1 MMAKEVVY
9 NHNLPYD
16 PTTLKAGE
24 TLLEQFPT
32 LATYGPLLDHG
43 FGDKDKYLRYCVFL
57 SSGSGLHRAI
67 PEWPKRKAEALRLAG
82 IAPDDARAAA
92 ILSGE
97 DEQTTEMRWCWMRTF
112 CPMEYAEYV
121 ALIERYYQNLA
132 KVERPIKEDS
142 EAKDADVGRAYNLC
156 DQLAENLPTLRA
168 AIKALEKDL
177 FMGDAEMKRLATE
190 RAKPQAETG
199 SIEEKVMKRNQK

>member
-1 MMAKEVVY
+1 MAKEVVY
-9 NHNLPYD
+9 VHNLPYD

-24 TLLEQFPT
+24 TMLEQFPT

-82 IAPDDARAAA
+82 IAPDDPRVPS
-92 ILSGE
+92 IL
-97 DEQTTEMRWCWMRTF
+97 DLTDDAVQEMRWCLMRTF
-112 CPMEYAEYV
+112 CPLEFAQYV
-121 ALIERYYQNLA
+121 AIIERIYQNLA
-132 KVERPIKEDS
+132 KIERPIQ
-142 EAKDADVGRAYNLC
+142 EAEGKDNSRDYILC
-156 DQLAENLPTLRA
+156 GQLAEQLPDLIKMALALSA
-168 AIKALEKDL
+168 AL
-177 FMGDAEMKRLATE
+177 FMGDAEMKHLATE

-199 SIEEKVMKRNQK
+199 SIEEKIMKRNQK

>member
-1 MMAKEVVY
+1 MAKEVVY
-9 NHNLPYD
+9 VHNLPYD

-24 TLLEQFPT
+24 TMLEQFPT

-57 SSGSGLHRAI
+57 SSGSGLHQAI

-82 IAPDDARAAA
+82 IKADDPRVPGILDLTDDAV
-92 ILSGE
+92 
-97 DEQTTEMRWCWMRTF
+97 QEMRWCWMRTF
-112 CPMEYAEYV
+112 CPMEYAEFV
-121 ALIERYYQNLA
+121 ALIERYYQNLV

-199 SIEEKVMKRNQK
+199 SIEEKIMNRKAK